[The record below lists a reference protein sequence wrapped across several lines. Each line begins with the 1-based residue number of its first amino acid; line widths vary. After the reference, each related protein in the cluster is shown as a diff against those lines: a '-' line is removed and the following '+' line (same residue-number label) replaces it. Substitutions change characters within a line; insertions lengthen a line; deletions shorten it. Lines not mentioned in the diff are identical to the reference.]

1 VVVRFGHGDG
11 LGRDGLLGEKSD
23 LAAHLFHA
31 RFRKEQ
37 SAGSLR
43 GLPAPRWT
51 LRAMLAR
58 ELTFMRKRASER
70 MPLCVIN
77 NRDGDDGDGDDG
89 GGDRLAARRGHK
101 RERRDGD
108 GDDARSQPGRSGCR
122 RSVPDVDRR
131 LSARARR
138 SGSGREGRDSW

>member
-43 GLPAPRWT
+43 GLPAPAVDPSRHART
-51 LRAMLAR
+51 RADIHAKKGIRTDAL
-58 ELTFMRKRASER
+58 MR
-70 MPLCVIN
+70 
-77 NRDGDDGDGDDG
+77 
-89 GGDRLAARRGHK
+89 H
-101 RERRDGD
+101 
-108 GDDARSQPGRSGCR
+108 Q
-122 RSVPDVDRR
+122 
-131 LSARARR
+131 
-138 SGSGREGRDSW
+138 